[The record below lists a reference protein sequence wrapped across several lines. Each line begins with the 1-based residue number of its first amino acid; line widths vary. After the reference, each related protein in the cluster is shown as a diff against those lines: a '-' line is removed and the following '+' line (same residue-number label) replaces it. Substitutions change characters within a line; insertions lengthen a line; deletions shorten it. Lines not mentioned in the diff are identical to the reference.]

1 MFCCV
6 FPLELLG
13 QEEQGCLRERAYLHH
28 FLSTQ
33 TLRNTFGHLGELPM
47 ASF

>member
-1 MFCCV
+1 MFCFV

-13 QEEQGCLRERAYLHH
+13 QEEQGCLRERASLHH

-33 TLRNTFGHLGELPM
+33 TLRNEYLWALGGT
-47 ASF
+47 ANG